1 MEVTLLGYILK
12 TVESKQWEIKGL
24 SQLPEW
30 CSYSNA
36 WQLTSKI
43 FSVALGPWLVVL
55 LHAICEVVLPVEV
68 FSNIQ
73 LRKDS
78 FLLWLKLLHSCLIG
92 VFCTYL
98 LKSALFFSRVSKI
111 SRLFLNSHSL
121 LQCISSQSSNGAVC
135 KFIVS
140 SSEMRMKSVRSSRPR
155 EASIQ
160 PYCIPLYEL
169 LELSI
174 TAFQTWLYNRLDW
187 WCHVSH
193 SVFPITSSVARGGEP
208 KKPWGPI
215 SNLQGRS
222 PFLPIS
228 SHFCCLPHILPSRTA
243 LPEASQHQQLQAV
256 PLWGVA
262 PTGDQHRR
270 PLQHW
275 EEDPRYFSV
284 PHVQERTWRFCRR
297 G

>member
-1 MEVTLLGYILK
+1 MV
-12 TVESKQWEIKGL
+12 L
-24 SQLPEW
+24 SASL
-30 CSYSNA
+30 
-36 WQLTSKI
+36 
-43 FSVALGPWLVVL
+43 
-55 LHAICEVVLPVEV
+55 
-68 FSNIQ
+68 
-73 LRKDS
+73 
-78 FLLWLKLLHSCLIG
+78 
-92 VFCTYL
+92 
-98 LKSALFFSRVSKI
+98 
-111 SRLFLNSHSL
+111 LFLHLRWEWN
-121 LQCISSQSSNGAVC
+121 QCAVPDPERPPSNPTAYLCTRFV
-135 KFIVS
+135 
-140 SSEMRMKSVRSSRPR
+140 
-155 EASIQ
+155 
-160 PYCIPLYEL
+160 
-169 LELSI
+169 LSI